1 MLTKE
6 KCENALDVLKEQ
18 YEYLKSMM
26 KANYPFTI
34 EMLENSYK
42 CFEQLI
48 KEHFEFLEVLKECGW
63 DKLTPADLR
72 VVIKASQYNAKQLN
86 ELRNQ
91 ELLTFEEYEKEIA
104 FLVSTIDK
112 MAETLAVVSG
122 FFDKEEIKN
131 RYYYFSAD
139 GECGE

>member
-1 MLTKE
+1 MNKE
-6 KCENALDVLKEQ
+6 ECEKSLNILKEQ
-18 YEYLKSMM
+18 YEYLEHMM

-34 EMLENSYK
+34 EMLENSYR
-42 CFEQLI
+42 CFEQLY

-63 DKLTPADLR
+63 GELTPADLR
-72 VVIKASQYNAKQLN
+72 VVIKAGQYNAKQLN

-91 ELLTFEEYEKEIA
+91 EPLNFEEYEKEIA

-112 MAETLAVVSG
+112 MAETLATVSG

-131 RYYYFSAD
+131 RYYYSSAD
-139 GECGE
+139 GECEE